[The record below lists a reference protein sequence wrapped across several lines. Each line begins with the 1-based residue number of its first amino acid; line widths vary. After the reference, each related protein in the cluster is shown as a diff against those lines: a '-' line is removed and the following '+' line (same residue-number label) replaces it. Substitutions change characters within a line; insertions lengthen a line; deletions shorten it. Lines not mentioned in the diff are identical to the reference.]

1 MLDSL
6 TLFCLLQL
14 EWGMSDF
21 ELEEQER
28 PEFKADYISSV
39 VNGEQVKY
47 FPPEKKFWLQVFS
60 VGIICPAILF
70 VIGVVSVIFYTQ
82 VVITEDVHNAS
93 NASSYSLMT
102 SIANAL
108 QIQVLNYLYSALA
121 VQLTQKENHRF

>member
-1 MLDSL
+1 MLDLL